1 MEQQP
6 MSTAIYEDLKP
17 KQELK
22 EEREAFILLVHIPT
36 GFERQH
42 YGAKVEFDYSRVR
55 VFGEQPLEN
64 NKIKRF
70 NIVHQV
76 PPTCDINSITGK
88 ILDGSIVSIKMPK
101 KVPSDPVPQTTE
113 IEEEPK
119 TSPEAKPGE
128 DDTEQQATTEKEEPK
143 ASTEA
148 EAGKNNDEQD
158 GPPPQQENVAAEA
171 EVEED
176 KRGIS
181 DHDHEEPKSSTE
193 QNKFDDSVD
202 DDKKPADAVSQE
214 TAAGGDGNL
223 EREGK
228 EESEEDVKKTA
239 EEEKERS
246 EEKVCSINDERI
258 KSESAAVVGGLKGMV
273 TGFVKRLEE
282 EDKRRVIYM
291 SAAVVVVALGVY
303 ASFKFRSF
311 SLLRK

>member
-76 PPTCDINSITGK
+76 PPTCDINRITGK

-148 EAGKNNDEQD
+148 EAGKDNDEPD

-171 EVEED
+171 EVDED

-193 QNKFDDSVD
+193 QNKFDD
-202 DDKKPADAVSQE
+202 DKKAADAV
-214 TAAGGDGNL
+214 AAGGDGNV

-228 EESEEDVKKTA
+228 EESEEDVKKSA

-246 EEKVCSINDERI
+246 EEKVCCINDERI

-282 EDKRRVIYM
+282 EDKRRRVIYM

-303 ASFKFRSF
+303 ASFKFRSS